1 MLILQLGLLG
11 LNPGRSDWSGCGSP
25 WHRPLGSPETRAP
38 NMLAILSSPG
48 HPLHLLGLLMRSDKT
63 IDSQRQMETHPKVLF
78 TTRAEDGPSVTHT
91 SRTRQP
97 PYLTM
102 GSLVRGTG
110 GRLRPSGRVMSSI
123 VPGHLDV

>member
-1 MLILQLGLLG
+1 MAGPGTGPWAAEKPGL
-11 LNPGRSDWSGCGSP
+11 R
-25 WHRPLGSPETRAP
+25 

-48 HPLHLLGLLMRSDKT
+48 HPLHLLGLLMRSDET
-63 IDSQRQMETHPKVLF
+63 TASQRQMETHPKVLF
-78 TTRAEDGPSVTHT
+78 TTRAEDRPSVTHT